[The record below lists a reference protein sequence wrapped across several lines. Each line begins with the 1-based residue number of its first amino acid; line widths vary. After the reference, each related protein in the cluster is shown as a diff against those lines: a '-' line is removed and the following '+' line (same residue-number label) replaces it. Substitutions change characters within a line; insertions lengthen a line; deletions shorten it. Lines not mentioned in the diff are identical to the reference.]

1 MEEKVVVTR
10 PPKSPA
16 LAGIL
21 TFFFPFGVGAFYNGQ
36 PVRGFIYLLTFA
48 ALVTVQGQGSA
59 QPFVGILLGGFY
71 IYQIIEAIQTSK
83 SINRKALSGEKV
95 EEVKEELPEFVKTGS
110 VFWGIVLLALGVIL
124 LMANFDIISYDTV
137 FDFWPVVI
145 IVVGVKLVA
154 DFVTK
159 KNING
164 S

>member
-1 MEEKVVVTR
+1 MEEKVVVSR

-36 PVRGFIYLLTFA
+36 PIKGFVFLLIFA
-48 ALVTVQGQGSA
+48 GLVTMQGHGSA

-71 IYQIIEAIQTSK
+71 IFQIIEAIQTSK
-83 SINRKALSGEKV
+83 SINRRALTGEDV
-95 EEVKEELPEFVKTGS
+95 EEVKEELPEFVRTGS
-110 VFWGIVLLALGVIL
+110 VFWGVVLLALGGIL
-124 LMANFDIISYDTV
+124 LLANFDVISYNTV
-137 FDFWPVVI
+137 FDFWPLVI
-145 IVVGVKLVA
+145 IIIGVKLVA
-154 DFVTK
+154 DYAAK